1 MIVIFLFVF
10 DKYFTKVHFFFDN
23 AKDKQAF
30 FSKIFI
36 QAMASAFREMKILDF
51 ASDCRLFLFG
61 WLLLMIIIKRDKSH
75 QCKTHVNIK
84 EEETF

>member
-1 MIVIFLFVF
+1 
-10 DKYFTKVHFFFDN
+10 
-23 AKDKQAF
+23 
-30 FSKIFI
+30 
-36 QAMASAFREMKILDF
+36 MASAFREMKILDF

-61 WLLLMIIIKRDKSH
+61 WLLLMIIIKRDKSY

>member
-1 MIVIFLFVF
+1 MIVIFFICFRQIFYKGTL
-10 DKYFTKVHFFFDN
+10 FFDN